1 MPVQT
6 FDGAVFPHA
15 PTQPA
20 CGGTRMRT
28 RARVGLAVLGSLL
41 ALSACSSGE
50 RSAEP
55 ASPSPTVPDIR
66 PSPTTS
72 ATTSD
77 PEDEAAAQAAMAVY
91 RDLTELVQ
99 NARRDPSQDWLPAYT
114 QLAADPYRSTE
125 LLEISA
131 LRIGASRTPAR

>member
-1 MPVQT
+1 V
-6 FDGAVFPHA
+6 D
-15 PTQPA
+15 
-20 CGGTRMRT
+20 R
-28 RARVGLAVLGSLL
+28 LAVLGSLV
-41 ALSACSSGE
+41 ALSACGGGE
-50 RSAEP
+50 SSAEP
-55 ASPSPTVPDIR
+55 ASLSPTVPDSR

-114 QLAADPYRSTE
+114 QLTPTPTARPNCWRS
-125 LLEISA
+125 LPFG
-131 LRIGASRTPAR
+131 IGASRTPAR